1 MRGISKRWEDKISKS
16 GGAEGGGGGQKG
28 GNQDF
33 LKKMEGETSLEDTA
47 IRDTVT
53 AL

>member
-16 GGAEGGGGGQKG
+16 GGGRQKW

>member
-1 MRGISKRWEDKISKS
+1 MRGISKRWEDKIWS
-16 GGAEGGGGGQKG
+16 GGGGGGGRQKW